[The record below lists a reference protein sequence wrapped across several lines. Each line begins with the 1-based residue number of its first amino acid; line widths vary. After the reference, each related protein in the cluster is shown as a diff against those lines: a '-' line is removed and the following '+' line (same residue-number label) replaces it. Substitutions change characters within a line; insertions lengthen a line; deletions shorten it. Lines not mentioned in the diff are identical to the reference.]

1 MMRVCLRTVLHLVCV
16 AVLLCGV
23 VTGVDAQSFASLRR
37 STGKSSV
44 YSAVEQSLANN
55 KVASGVCQAIQTGD
69 IEAPFEG
76 KTPIYLVMD
85 RIATHPKTEC
95 QAAEEMLSCFLARKG
110 FDINQRYNTLLP
122 PMAYLI
128 RTNKAYLGG
137 HFSTD
142 YISGNVLRMLIE
154 AGARVNTYDEEGSSL
169 MTLAQETNNSY
180 LQSYFVSQGINLRH
194 KDKEGVDDVYKLI
207 ADGNLP
213 ILKRVLEDG
222 TVKIDIHTLK
232 NDPKD
237 FAQYSEMYDYL
248 AHHCANGASTYD
260 DIVTFRDRFS
270 DRRALVQQKYETLA
284 RSETAAASDFKAIQR
299 VRGRYPDLTEITESK
314 RLKIYREHVK
324 RLESANK
331 NAQAAAAAMNYY
343 YSFGDDQECV
353 DDFVKFYEG
362 ETQYDP
368 DSRMTIAKETQKFH
382 YVCHALTD
390 GFERYYKKPN
400 YSGMEPWWYGG
411 DADVQK
417 LNRAESILDPNN
429 KYGFGDFY
437 KQVPPL
443 LERRRA
449 EQREH
454 EARQRSYFAE
464 AMAEYEAWTRSVRE
478 KAMADM
484 REQER
489 ERAVAADPNV
499 SLSSIGITYETSK
512 WTTNYELGDIVFQVK
527 DYEKKHYMD
536 VKYSDGTKGYIIKE
550 PDVNEYLPSGG
561 VNILSSNDR
570 YATLSDAIA
579 AEYFFKKYKSRRTKG
594 LR

>member
-23 VTGVDAQSFASLRR
+23 ATGVAAQSFASLRR

-55 KVASGVCQAIQTGD
+55 RAASGVCQAIQTGD

-142 YISGNVLRMLIE
+142 YISDNVLRMLIE

-180 LQSYFVSQGINLRH
+180 LQNYFVSQGINLRH

-232 NDPKD
+232 NDPKE

-248 AHHCANGASTYD
+248 AHHCANRASTYD

-417 LNRAESILDPNN
+417 LNKAESILDPNN

-512 WTTNYELGDIVFQVK
+512 WTTYYELGDIVFQVK

-550 PDVNEYLPSGG
+550 PDVNAYLPSGG

-570 YATLSDAIA
+570 YSTLSDAIA